1 MIILGYFALIVNV
14 MSLCLVDY
22 LRPLVGG
29 VSKTVFQVLGRSR
42 SGSVCLAVCV
52 CVIVGV
58 YVWVFVCVTVCMCV
72 VELYQYHFLQ
82 IMLIPHIADY

>member
-42 SGSVCLAVCV
+42 SGSVCVCECVCNCRCVCMGVCV
-52 CVIVGV
+52 CDRL
-58 YVWVFVCVTVCMCV
+58 YVCGRAVPISLF
-72 VELYQYHFLQ
+72 
-82 IMLIPHIADY
+82 ADYADTAYS